1 MMKSGWFGVVAGLFA
16 IAGCG
21 VHPTSMG
28 PSVPLQFQ
36 ARALPVTVTA
46 QQAHDELAANPK
58 LLIID
63 FSDPDLFAE
72 GHLPQSKNLSLV
84 QIALW
89 SPKLDKNAEVLC
101 VDQVG
106 HRSTMAAQRLVN
118 LGFAHV
124 ENLDGGVTAWK
135 AAGFPLAT
143 GTR

>member
-1 MMKSGWFGVVAGLFA
+1 MMKSGWLGVVAALVA

-21 VHPTSMG
+21 VPSPAIGPNASM
-28 PSVPLQFQ
+28 QFE
-36 ARALPVTVTA
+36 AKALPVTVTA
-46 QQAHDELAANPK
+46 QQAHDELSANPK
-58 LLIID
+58 LLVID
-63 FSDPDLFAE
+63 FSDPDLFAQ

-124 ENLDGGVTAWK
+124 QNLDGGIAAWK